1 MSTIDWNNGVYQA
14 PGTENLESTFRI
26 TIGADWGAL
35 WDYADLMQRDPLAV
49 YGDLLPLFR
58 EGALNIFNVECA
70 LGERGAPFKKGG
82 PNLRGADGTVRAL
95 SEVPVHV
102 GTLANNH
109 IMDFGP
115 ESLQETIDIL
125 HDAGVQTVG
134 AGANGAE
141 AAKPII
147 TQMKDATLGIINCAE
162 GEACASINGGP
173 GTHPFDVLALTEQI
187 QELKKQVDAVLV
199 IFHGGREYIPSPPPY
214 VINGLRKFADAGA
227 TAVIAHHPHVPQ
239 GVEIHNGVPIA
250 YSQGNFVFRW
260 ADTREDY
267 RYFVSTGYLVHLDFA
282 GKVLSQLSLTPYRMK
297 ADGVFAL
304 QGDDKTQLLNELEQV
319 SELLKDDTKTQQAW
333 NAVVD
338 TQGEKY
344 LRNMLQNLLNQFDE
358 DGEAAAAR
366 LHNVFFCPAH
376 REQMLNGLKRISHG
390 ELGDSPQWAKE
401 LVTDWTTRKLT

>member
-1 MSTIDWNNGVYQA
+1 MSTINWNNGVYQA
-14 PGTENLESTFRI
+14 PGTENLKSTFHV
-26 TIGADWGAL
+26 TVGSDWGAL
-35 WDYADLMQRDPLAV
+35 WGYADLMQRDPLAV

-58 EGALNIFNVECA
+58 ESDLNIVNVECA
-70 LGERGAPFKKGG
+70 LGERGAPIKKGG

-95 SEVPVHV
+95 TEVPIHV

-125 HDAGVQTVG
+125 HDAGIKTVG

-147 TQMKDATLGIINCAE
+147 TPMKDATLGIINCAE

-173 GTHPFDVLALTEQI
+173 GTNPFDVLAVTQQI

-199 IFHGGREYIPSPPPY
+199 IFHGGREYVPSPPPY
-214 VINGLRKFADAGA
+214 VINALRQFADAGA
-227 TAVIAHHPHVPQ
+227 SAVIAHHPHVPQ

-250 YSQGNFVFRW
+250 YSQGNFVFLQD
-260 ADTREDY
+260 APNGEL
-267 RYFVSTGYLVHLDFA
+267 YFKRTGYLVHLNFA
-282 GKVLSQLSLTPYRMK
+282 GKVLSGFSLTPYRVK
-297 ADGVFAL
+297 ANGVFSL
-304 QGDDKTQLLNELEQV
+304 QGDEKTQLLNELKQV
-319 SELLKDDTKTQQAW
+319 SELLKDDTKTQQMW

-344 LRNMLQNLLNQFDE
+344 LRNMLQNMLTLFEE

-376 REQMLNGLKRISHG
+376 REQMMNGLKRISHG
-390 ELGDSPQWAKE
+390 ELGDSPEWTKE
-401 LVTDWTTRKLT
+401 LVKDWATRPLR